1 MATFNWTDI
10 AEGVRNEFIKI
21 CDINGTY
28 LYNYT
33 IAVSIIIDSTEELP
47 TVTPITTTYEPSTY
61 NYTIDDSTVIT
72 TEELQVTPHM
82 DLHR

>member
-1 MATFNWTDI
+1 MYGF
-10 AEGVRNEFIKI
+10 RNEFIKI

-47 TVTPITTTYEPSTY
+47 TVTPITTTY
-61 NYTIDDSTVIT
+61 NYTIDDST

>member
-47 TVTPITTTYEPSTY
+47 TVTPITTTY